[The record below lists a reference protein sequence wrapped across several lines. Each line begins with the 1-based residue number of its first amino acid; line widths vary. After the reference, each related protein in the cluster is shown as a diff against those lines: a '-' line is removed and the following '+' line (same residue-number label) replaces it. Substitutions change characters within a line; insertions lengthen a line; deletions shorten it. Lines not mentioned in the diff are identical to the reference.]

1 MAGMDGEADGIL
13 RDMSVAA
20 ARTRKGARAKGR
32 YARTPRF
39 EAPAQRSTRPDM
51 GGGTTFHFAHK
62 AMSKRNDVSE
72 GVGTMT
78 SSSAHQGYIERRE
91 AGAQVDQESAAIL
104 EAWGKAGPVQEAASD
119 SKGTS
124 QEGAGNTDPV
134 GAGTGA
140 DRARDAG
147 FQAPPRH
154 WSKDRTG
161 FGTVGATTVERK
173 AFWQKVEQAE
183 RRHGRVQSRIIAELP
198 HEATPA
204 ERTKIALAF
213 CARLEAQGL
222 PYWAAIHAPTGKNDR
237 RNHHLHIAYYDR
249 PAGKNAQGVWDFE
262 VVETKRKANRSIA
275 RNRPHQQ
282 PKSAAV
288 RARSWVKTLRQGFA
302 EDANTVLREGGYD
315 KRLDP
320 RSYRE
325 AGVGK
330 EPTRHLGFK
339 AHAMESFGLDT
350 VVGVANAEKET
361 RWAIALRTR
370 RWERA
375 MAVEDVAG
383 LFDVDAFDGLS
394 TVFDTRRARMEEG
407 KAQAV
412 LGAESDL
419 LAERMTLRL
428 DKRIGFLD
436 KEGSR
441 LLARG
446 RGLRIA
452 GAAQDI
458 MAIDA
463 ERTALETREEEARQ
477 VAKALAEQ
485 ARQARVAEAR
495 IWDEL
500 FGADTTRAMGTIG
513 LGFDD
518 TLDGNFWDIPGGD
531 SPRLGL
537 PSRADLRGLGAPST
551 PKDALPRPSAAEA
564 MGIDWDNGM
573 EDLDPLVEAYG
584 QQPST
589 TAKTPDTPITR
600 GTDAPPS
607 NAATATPPKLGGEQP
622 TPTKPPAAAQETA
635 TVPSRQTEDT
645 RDPGRV
651 AKAATQAG
659 TRPFAMGI
667 VADRDDGILLVGRVT
682 QQHEVRALDA
692 ALRKMDNKETRM
704 RAIATRDLVD
714 VLEAGPLRDEA
725 NRAWVVLR
733 AEAQRRGLDLET
745 GTHDPKKGTDRERAA
760 LHRDQYLASVLE
772 VRQEVISIR
781 AR

>member
-1 MAGMDGEADGIL
+1 MDGKIEGLL

-20 ARTRKGARAKGR
+20 ARSRKGARAKGR

-39 EAPAQRSTRPDM
+39 EAAAQRSTRPDM

-91 AGAQVDQESAAIL
+91 AGAQVDAESAQVL
-104 EAWGKAGPVQEAASD
+104 EAWGKLP
-119 SKGTS
+119 
-124 QEGAGNTDPV
+124 
-134 GAGTGA
+134 AGTPAGGTMQA
-140 DRARDAG
+140 AETGPSAATEGDPSPNLARAQG
-147 FQAPPRH
+147 FVTPARH
-154 WSKDRTG
+154 WAKDRTG
-161 FGTVGATTVERK
+161 FGTVGASTVERK
-173 AFWQKVEQAE
+173 AFWQKVETAE

-204 ERTKIALAF
+204 ERTRIALAF
-213 CARLEAQGL
+213 CARLEAEGL

-249 PAGKNAQGVWDFE
+249 PAGRDAQGVWDFE
-262 VVETKRKANRSIA
+262 VVETKRKANRA
-275 RNRPHQQ
+275 KVQTRPFQQ
-282 PKSAAV
+282 PKSGAV

-302 EDANTVLREGGYD
+302 EDANKVLREGGHD

-361 RWAIALRTR
+361 RWAISLRTR

-394 TVFDTRRARMEEG
+394 TAFETRRTRLEEG

-436 KEGSR
+436 KEGTR
-441 LLARG
+441 LLERG

-463 ERTALETREEEARQ
+463 ERTALETREEEVRAM
-477 VAKALAEQ
+477 AAALALQ
-485 ARQARVAEAR
+485 ARTARVEEAR
-495 IWDEL
+495 IWEEL
-500 FGADTTRAMGTIG
+500 FGADSNRAMGTIG

-518 TLDGNFWDIPGGD
+518 TLDGNFWDIPGAD

-537 PSRADLRGLGAPST
+537 PMRGDVRGT
-551 PKDALPRPSAAEA
+551 GMPKTDATPSANQAPQSPADA
-564 MGIDWDNGM
+564 MGIAWDNGM
-573 EDLDPLVEAYG
+573 DGFDPILDTQVPTER
-584 QQPST
+584 ST
-589 TAKTPDTPITR
+589 PP
-600 GTDAPPS
+600 APPPPT
-607 NAATATPPKLGGEQP
+607 AAPAGAPAGAIPPRAAEGTQTARTDVDDGRKIPETPVPTGDVPRAPQQANTATPP
-622 TPTKPPAAAQETA
+622 TPAARA
-635 TVPSRQTEDT
+635 
-645 RDPGRV
+645 
-651 AKAATQAG
+651 
-659 TRPFAMGI
+659 FAMGLEPG
-667 VADRDDGILLVGRVT
+667 RDDGILLVGRVAT
-682 QQHEVRALDA
+682 QDGIRALDN

-714 VLEAGPLRDEA
+714 VLDAGPLRDEA

-745 GTHDPKKGTDRERAA
+745 GRHDPRKGTDRERAA

>member
-1 MAGMDGEADGIL
+1 MDGEIEGLL

-39 EAPAQRSTRPDM
+39 EAAAQKSTRPDM

-91 AGAQVDQESAAIL
+91 AGAQVDAESAQVL
-104 EAWGKAGPVQEAASD
+104 EAWGRSP
-119 SKGTS
+119 
-124 QEGAGNTDPV
+124 
-134 GAGTGA
+134 AGTQPG
-140 DRARDAG
+140 G
-147 FQAPPRH
+147 GVIQQAPLSVVPAQASPLPKDSLEQRFAMPTRH
-154 WSKDRTG
+154 WAKDRTG
-161 FGTVGATTVERK
+161 FGTVGASTVERK
-173 AFWQKVEQAE
+173 AFWQKVEMSE

-213 CARLEAQGL
+213 CARLEAEGL

-249 PAGKNAQGVWDFE
+249 PAGRDAQGVWDFE
-262 VVETKRKANRSIA
+262 VVQTKRKANRA
-275 RNRPHQQ
+275 TVHTRPFQQ
-282 PKSAAV
+282 PKAAAV
-288 RARSWVKTLRQGFA
+288 RARGWVKTLRQGFA
-302 EDANTVLREGGYD
+302 EDANKVLREGGHD

-394 TVFDTRRARMEEG
+394 SAFEARRNRMEEG

-436 KEGSR
+436 KEGTR
-441 LLARG
+441 LLEKG

-463 ERTALETREEEARQ
+463 ERTALETREDEVRAM
-477 VAKALAEQ
+477 AAALAQQ
-485 ARQARVAEAR
+485 ARTARVEEAR
-495 IWDEL
+495 IWEDL
-500 FGADTTRAMGTIG
+500 FGADSSRAMGTIG

-537 PSRADLRGLGAPST
+537 PTRGDLRGTGMAKT
-551 PKDALPRPSAAEA
+551 GTIPSANDAPQNPAEA
-564 MGIDWDNGM
+564 MGLAWDNGI
-573 EDLDPLVEAYG
+573 DGFDPLA
-584 QQPST
+584 
-589 TAKTPDTPITR
+589 DTQAPTEQ
-600 GTDAPPS
+600 TAPPQPT
-607 NAATATPPKLGGEQP
+607 AAPALATPPRATDDGQTVRPSTDENQKA
-622 TPTKPPAAAQETA
+622 PAASTRTEEPDGRAAREPQETTA
-635 TVPSRQTEDT
+635 PAAR
-645 RDPGRV
+645 
-651 AKAATQAG
+651 AATQRA
-659 TRPFAMGI
+659 FAMGI
-667 VADRDDGILLVGRVT
+667 EAGRDDGILLVGRVAT
-682 QQHEVRALDA
+682 QDGIRALDN

-745 GTHDPKKGTDRERAA
+745 GKHDPRKGTDRERAA